1 MSNIRMKKQHETPT
15 EKIDNERK
23 VAVVTGSSS
32 GIGYATALRLAR
44 NGYLTFATMRNPE
57 KGSDLIEAAKNEGLP
72 IQVEQ
77 LNITDSDSIND
88 FMTRINK
95 TVGRIDV
102 LVNNAGYWL
111 IGALEDL
118 SIREI
123 QDQLDTNLLGTIRV
137 TREVLP
143 LMRERK
149 SGTIVN
155 VTSALGRFGLPAMS
169 GYVASKFALEGLTES
184 LAYEVAPF
192 GIKVILI
199 EPGVVKT
206 KVKDNSVVGRRA
218 LRNDS
223 PYSSMLGSFNAAF
236 SVLWENAS
244 TSDQVAAT
252 ILQAISS
259 PERKLRYPVGSDVAV
274 WLEKKSTM
282 SDEQFQEYM
291 MTSLGSLAPRQ
302 R

>member
-1 MSNIRMKKQHETPT
+1 
-15 EKIDNERK
+15 
-23 VAVVTGSSS
+23 
-32 GIGYATALRLAR
+32 
-44 NGYLTFATMRNPE
+44 
-57 KGSDLIEAAKNEGLP
+57 
-72 IQVEQ
+72 
-77 LNITDSDSIND
+77 
-88 FMTRINK
+88 
-95 TVGRIDV
+95 
-102 LVNNAGYWL
+102 L

-137 TREVLP
+137 TRQVLP

-218 LRNDS
+218 
-223 PYSSMLGSFNAAF
+223 F
-236 SVLWENAS
+236 SVLWESAS

-274 WLEKKSTM
+274 WLKKKSTM

>member
-1 MSNIRMKKQHETPT
+1 MSNIRMKKQNETPT

-32 GIGYATALRLAR
+32 GIGYATALQLAR

-57 KGSDLIEAAKNEGLP
+57 KGSDLIGAAKNEGLP

-77 LNITDSDSIND
+77 LNITDPDSIND

-123 QDQLDTNLLGTIRV
+123 QDQLDTN
-137 TREVLP
+137 
-143 LMRERK
+143 
-149 SGTIVN
+149 
-155 VTSALGRFGLPAMS
+155 
-169 GYVASKFALEGLTES
+169 
-184 LAYEVAPF
+184 
-192 GIKVILI
+192 
-199 EPGVVKT
+199 
-206 KVKDNSVVGRRA
+206 
-218 LRNDS
+218 
-223 PYSSMLGSFNAAF
+223 MLGSFNAAF
-236 SVLWENAS
+236 SILWENAS
-244 TSDQVAAT
+244 TSDEVAAT
-252 ILQAISS
+252 ILHAISS
-259 PERKLRYPVGSDVAV
+259 PEPKLRYPVGSDVAV

-291 MTSLGSLAPRQ
+291 MTSFGSLAPRQ
-302 R
+302 T

>member
-1 MSNIRMKKQHETPT
+1 M
-15 EKIDNERK
+15 
-23 VAVVTGSSS
+23 
-32 GIGYATALRLAR
+32 
-44 NGYLTFATMRNPE
+44 
-57 KGSDLIEAAKNEGLP
+57 
-72 IQVEQ
+72 
-77 LNITDSDSIND
+77 
-88 FMTRINK
+88 
-95 TVGRIDV
+95 
-102 LVNNAGYWL
+102 NNAGYWL

-118 SIREI
+118 SMREI

-137 TREVLP
+137 TRQVLP
-143 LMRERK
+143 LMREQK

-155 VTSALGRFGLPAMS
+155 VTSALGRFGLPVMS
-169 GYVASKFALEGLTES
+169 GYVASKFALEGITES

-218 LRNDS
+218 IRNDS

-236 SVLWENAS
+236 NVLWDSAS

-259 PERKLRYPVGSDVAV
+259 PEPKLRYPVGNDVAV
-274 WLEKKSTM
+274 WLEKRSTM
-282 SDEQFQEYM
+282 SDEQFQGYM

>member
-1 MSNIRMKKQHETPT
+1 MSNIRMKKQNETPT

-32 GIGYATALRLAR
+32 GIGYATALQLAR

-57 KGSDLIEAAKNEGLP
+57 KGSDLIGAAKNEGLP

-77 LNITDSDSIND
+77 LNITDPDSIND

-236 SVLWENAS
+236 SILWENAS
-244 TSDQVAAT
+244 TSDEVAAT
-252 ILQAISS
+252 ILHAISS
-259 PERKLRYPVGSDVAV
+259 PEPKLRYPVGSDVAV

-291 MTSLGSLAPRQ
+291 MTSFGSLAPRQ
-302 R
+302 T

>member
-1 MSNIRMKKQHETPT
+1 MKKQNEMPT
-15 EKIDNERK
+15 EIIDNERK

-77 LNITDSDSIND
+77 LNITDPDSIND

-137 TREVLP
+137 TRQVLP

-244 TSDQVAAT
+244 TSDQVAVT

-259 PERKLRYPVGSDVAV
+259 LEPKLRYPVGSDVAV

-291 MTSLGSLAPRQ
+291 MNSLGSLAPRQ

>member
-1 MSNIRMKKQHETPT
+1 MSNIRTKKQNETPT
-15 EKIDNERK
+15 EKIDNEQK

-57 KGSDLIEAAKNEGLP
+57 KGSDLIGAAKNEGLP

-77 LNITDSDSIND
+77 LNITDPDSIND

-137 TREVLP
+137 TRQVLP

-282 SDEQFQEYM
+282 SDEQFQEYK

>member
-1 MSNIRMKKQHETPT
+1 MSNIKMKKQNETPT
-15 EKIDNERK
+15 EKIDNEQK

-57 KGSDLIEAAKNEGLP
+57 KGSDLIGAAKNEGLP

-77 LNITDSDSIND
+77 LNITDPDSIND

-137 TREVLP
+137 TRQVLP

-282 SDEQFQEYM
+282 SDEEFQEYM
-291 MTSLGSLAPRQ
+291 MNSMASLAPRQ

>member
-1 MSNIRMKKQHETPT
+1 MKKQNETRT

-32 GIGYATALRLAR
+32 GIGYATALQLAR
-44 NGYLTFATMRNPE
+44 SGYFTFATMRNPE

-77 LNITDSDSIND
+77 LNITDPDSIND

-137 TREVLP
+137 TRQVLP

-218 LRNDS
+218 IRNDS

-236 SVLWENAS
+236 SVLWESAS

-274 WLEKKSTM
+274 WLKKKSTM